1 MQLPSF
7 IRWYVIEDFGAKM
20 TFGFSNVPGP
30 RLPFVVAGHKNT
42 GIGFVMPVARS
53 LVGSF
58 AIISHTNVIKCMIAM
73 DKAVMSSTNEIS
85 DLFTKN
91 LDEMLGK
98 NWREFA
104 KHRI

>member
-1 MQLPSF
+1 
-7 IRWYVIEDFGAKM
+7 M

-30 RLPFVVAGHKNT
+30 RLPFVVAGHTNR

-58 AIISHTNVIKCMIAM
+58 SIISHTDVIKVMISM
-73 DKAVMSSTNEIS
+73 DKATMKSTDTIAS
-85 DLFTKN
+85 IFKQN
-91 LDEMLGK
+91 LDDMLGK

-104 KHRI
+104 KHRV